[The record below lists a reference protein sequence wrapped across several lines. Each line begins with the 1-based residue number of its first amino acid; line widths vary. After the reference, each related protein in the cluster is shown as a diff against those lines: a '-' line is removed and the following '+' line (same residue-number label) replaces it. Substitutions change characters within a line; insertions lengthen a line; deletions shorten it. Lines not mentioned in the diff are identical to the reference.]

1 MSILNFEDG
10 KESKKYSNK
19 TSQHKRFKAILG
31 IGAVALSIGLG
42 STLASNISLNSG
54 VPVEFGQGVATTM
67 ACDNSVFIT
76 PNSEYIN
83 DANYPGFKFTSF
95 TVSGIG
101 NECIGK
107 VFTIKAYKNGQS
119 DPLNLYMVNAGDS
132 FNQVQV
138 FRSQVGYVFVGAGAF
153 AAGLS
158 SSTEDS
164 FTITFATSD
173 VSGVVQVTTIPLAS
187 AQDVDRMTIES
198 RDSSNVASAS
208 ESFVR
213 VQDTSEP
220 GTLTSSEDVAGSTS
234 VVNDG
239 TGYVN
244 VLVKNGDGEN
254 LSTSGALV
262 ATATNGA
269 VIAWN
274 TAPTSFSS
282 AVRLD
287 VSGVL
292 YVKQGSANANDLTST
307 TITILFNGM
316 NLATKTITFAGG
328 DSGPD
333 EPETRNIIW
342 DDACPYG
349 SCSVPSFGGQQTYV
363 LGGDGPPITDFPSDP
378 EAYGWIF
385 DGWAGNFASNGDLTM
400 TATWTEDNSG
410 GGGGFEDY
418 CSMNPDDPVCTP

>member
-10 KESKKYSNK
+10 KKSKKYPSK
-19 TSQHKRFKAILG
+19 TSQQKRFKAILG
-31 IGAVALSIGLG
+31 LGAVALSIGLG

-101 NECIGK
+101 NECIDK

-158 SSTEDS
+158 SSSEDS

-173 VSGVVQVTTIPLAS
+173 ESGGVPVTTIAMAS

-213 VQDTSEP
+213 VQDTSDA

-244 VLVKNGDGEN
+244 VLVKNGDGDN

-274 TAPTSFSS
+274 TAPSSSSFVVSF
-282 AVRLD
+282 D

-307 TITILFNGM
+307 TITISFNGI

-328 DSGPD
+328 DSDPGPD

-349 SCSVPSFGGQQTYV
+349 SCSVRSFGGQQTYV
-363 LGGDGPPITDFPSDP
+363 YGGGSPTITDLPSDP

-385 DGWAGNFASNGDLTM
+385 EGWASNFASNGDLTM
-400 TATWTEDNSG
+400 TATWTEDNTGGG
-410 GGGGFEDY
+410 GGGGFCEPWEIY
-418 CSMNPDDPVCTP
+418 C

>member
-1 MSILNFEDG
+1 MFILNFEDG
-10 KESKKYSNK
+10 KKSKNYSNK

-76 PNSEYIN
+76 PNSEFIN

-119 DPLNLYMVNAGDS
+119 DPLNLYIVNAGNS
-132 FNQVQV
+132 YNQVQV

-173 VSGVVQVTTIPLAS
+173 VSGVFQVTTIPLAS

-213 VQDTSEP
+213 VQDTSDAEN
-220 GTLTSSEDVAGSTS
+220 LTSSEDVDGSTS

-244 VLVKNGDGEN
+244 VLVKNSDGEN

-274 TAPTSFSS
+274 TSPTWSSFV
-282 AVRLD
+282 VRFD

-307 TITILFNGM
+307 TITISFNGI

-328 DSGPD
+328 DSDPGPD

-342 DDACPYG
+342 DDACPSG
-349 SCSVPSFGGQQTYV
+349 SCSVSSSGGQQTYV
-363 LGGDGPPITDFPSDP
+363 YGVGTPTITDLPSHP
-378 EAYGWIF
+378 ETYGWTF
-385 DGWAGNFASNGDLTM
+385 EGWASNFASNGDLTM
-400 TATWTEDNSG
+400 TGTWSQNDNG
-410 GGGGFEDY
+410 GGGGY
-418 CSMNPDDPVCTP
+418 CSVVDPWGGCLD

>member
-1 MSILNFEDG
+1 
-10 KESKKYSNK
+10 
-19 TSQHKRFKAILG
+19 
-31 IGAVALSIGLG
+31 
-42 STLASNISLNSG
+42 
-54 VPVEFGQGVATTM
+54 
-67 ACDNSVFIT
+67 
-76 PNSEYIN
+76 
-83 DANYPGFKFTSF
+83 
-95 TVSGIG
+95 
-101 NECIGK
+101 
-107 VFTIKAYKNGQS
+107 
-119 DPLNLYMVNAGDS
+119 MVNAGDS
-132 FNQVQV
+132 YNQVQV
-138 FRSQVGYVFVGAGAF
+138 FRSEAGYVFIGAGAF
-153 AAGLS
+153 AAGIS

-173 VSGVVQVTTIPLAS
+173 ESGVVQVTTIPLAS

-213 VQDTSEP
+213 VQDTSDA

-274 TAPTSFSS
+274 TAPTSSS
-282 AVRLD
+282 AVRFD

-307 TITILFNGM
+307 TITISFNGI

-328 DSGPD
+328 DSDPGPD

-349 SCSVPSFGGQQTYV
+349 SCSVSSFGGQQTYV
-363 LGGDGPPITDFPSDP
+363 YLGDSPTITDFPSDP
-378 EAYGWIF
+378 EAYGWTF
-385 DGWAGNFASNGDLTM
+385 SGWAGNFASNGDLTM
-400 TATWTEDNSG
+400 TATWTEDNNG
-410 GGGGFEDY
+410 GGY
-418 CSMNPDDPVCTP
+418 CSVVDPWGNCLD

>member
-1 MSILNFEDG
+1 MSILNFEDD
-10 KESKKYSNK
+10 KKSKNYSNK
-19 TSQHKRFKAILG
+19 SSQHKRFKAILG
-31 IGAVALSIGLG
+31 IGAVALSISLG
-42 STLASNISLNSG
+42 STLAANINLNSG
-54 VPVEFGQGVATTM
+54 TPVEFGQGVATTM

-76 PNSEYIN
+76 PNSEFVN

-187 AQDVDRMTIES
+187 AEDVDRMTIES

-213 VQDTSEP
+213 VQDTSDA
-220 GTLTSSEDVAGSTS
+220 GNLTSSEDVDGSTS

-244 VLVKNGDGEN
+244 VLVKNGDGDN

-274 TAPTSFSS
+274 TVPTWSSF
-282 AVRLD
+282 AVRFE

-307 TITILFNGM
+307 TITVSFNGI

-328 DSGPD
+328 DSDPGPD
-333 EPETRNIIW
+333 EPETRSIFW
-342 DDACPYG
+342 DDACPG
-349 SCSVPSFGGQQTYV
+349 GPCSVPSFGGQQTYV

-378 EAYGWIF
+378 QTYGWTF
-385 DGWAGNFASNGDLTM
+385 EGWVSNFASDGYLTM
-400 TATWTEDNSG
+400 TGTWSENDNG
-410 GGGGFEDY
+410 GGGVWCDEWDPF
-418 CSMNPDDPVCTP
+418 CSP